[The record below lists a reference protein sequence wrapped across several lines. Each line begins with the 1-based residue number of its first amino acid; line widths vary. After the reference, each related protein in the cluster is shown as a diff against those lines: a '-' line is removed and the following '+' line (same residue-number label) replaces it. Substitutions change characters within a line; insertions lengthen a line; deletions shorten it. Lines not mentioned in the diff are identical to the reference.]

1 MISISQKYGN
11 YVDDASFL
19 RITSFVW
26 VRAFRWQRRTKR
38 LRRPPSMAT
47 IHSRALYDVVHKDR
61 KRMCFFLRKRRLVL
75 IRLVFEKT
83 YESGLW
89 FQGKSL
95 SKYLSAK
102 DAPKR
107 FSYRVQNIARNSS
120 WGLGHTQSAIW
131 V

>member
-1 MISISQKYGN
+1 MSS
-11 YVDDASFL
+11 
-19 RITSFVW
+19 
-26 VRAFRWQRRTKR
+26 
-38 LRRPPSMAT
+38 
-47 IHSRALYDVVHKDR
+47 
-61 KRMCFFLRKRRLVL
+61 

-131 V
+131 GYVSCRIMVIFSSVEH